1 MSVLNSLKVP
11 VLTLLIVFLN
21 AGCSEAE
28 ESQWDMPVN
37 DLNQIVESLSR
48 DIGWRGPIGS
58 VSCCWK
64 APGGKSAEWQAM
76 HELILIKWFS
86 FAEQQSYRAVI
97 KLENPDK
104 LLERMQQ
111 PAPAMFN
118 GKKVNMPRHVLALG
132 LAPGGKVVMWI
143 MNWEETAIEVGRYQ
157 AARYDNKESD
167 YTQWVEEY
175 LEEEGGYIRAH
186 CMQYDRW

>member
-76 HELILIKWFS
+76 PELILIKWFS

-186 CMQYDRW
+186 SMQYDRW

>member
-76 HELILIKWFS
+76 PELILIKWFS

-175 LEEEGGYIRAH
+175 LEEEGDYIRAH
-186 CMQYDRW
+186 GMQYDRW